1 MHTID
6 RIIIRAPLARVFD
19 VARDVERWPDILPH
33 YRWVRMLER
42 RPDGGTVEM
51 AAWRPF
57 GPPPLRYP
65 AWWVSEMRVTPEDR
79 VIRYRHV
86 AGITAGMDVRWE
98 LRDTTDGVAVEI
110 LHDWSGPAWPLV
122 GRLAADVVIGPV
134 FVHGIASRTLAGLR
148 RRAEE
153 AA

>member
-1 MHTID
+1 MRTVD
-6 RIIIRAPLARVFD
+6 RITMRAPLERVFAL
-19 VARDVERWPDILPH
+19 ARDVERWPALLSH
-33 YRWVRMLER
+33 YRWVRVLER
-42 RPDGGTVEM
+42 RPDGARVEM

-57 GPPPLRYP
+57 GPAPLRYP
-65 AWWVSEMRVTPEDR
+65 TWWVSEMEVERARP

-86 AGITAGMDVRWE
+86 AGLTAGMDVRWE
-98 LRDTTDGVAVEI
+98 LVDQGGSVAVEI
-110 LHDWSGPAWPLV
+110 VHEWAGPRWPLI

-148 RRAEE
+148 RHAE